1 MAATLSV
8 DTLPAVSSVELAA
21 IGCGILAL
29 LLALHA
35 HWRLR
40 RMRRHYS
47 VLQGG
52 YDQPQ
57 SFVAVVARK
66 VAEVERLRAEIASVR
81 DDIVSTRAALAEAL
95 QHVSVVRYDA
105 FGDQSGR
112 LSFSAALLDDLGDG
126 LVLSAINGRA
136 ETRLYAKGVKD
147 GRSAQSLSPEEEQAV
162 SYALR
167 RAVAYRP

>member
-1 MAATLSV
+1 MSAADSV
-8 DTLPAVSSVELAA
+8 GLVSGA
-21 IGCGILAL
+21 CGVLAL
-29 LLALHA
+29 LLALLA

-40 RMRRHYS
+40 RMRRYYS

-66 VAEVERLRAEIASVR
+66 VAEVERLRADIAAVR
-81 DDIVSTRAALAEAL
+81 DDVVATRADLAEAL

-126 LVLSAINGRA
+126 LVLSAINSRS

-147 GRSAQSLSPEEEQAV
+147 GRSAQSLSPEEQQAV

-167 RAVAYRP
+167 HAVAYRP

>member
-1 MAATLSV
+1 M
-8 DTLPAVSSVELAA
+8 SSAELASWLLG
-21 IGCGILAL
+21 GCGVLAL
-29 LLALHA
+29 LLSLLA

-40 RMRRHYS
+40 RLRRDYS

-66 VAEVERLRAEIASVR
+66 VAEVERLHADVAGVR
-81 DDIVSTRAALAEAL
+81 DDIVSTRAELAEAL

-105 FGDQSGR
+105 FGDQNGR

-147 GRSAQSLSPEEEQAV
+147 GRSGQSLSPEEQQAV

-167 RAVAYRP
+167 HAVAYRP

>member
-1 MAATLSV
+1 M
-8 DTLPAVSSVELAA
+8 SSAELANWLLG
-21 IGCGILAL
+21 GCGVLAL
-29 LLALHA
+29 LLALLA

-40 RMRRHYS
+40 RLRRDYS
-47 VLQGG
+47 VLQSG

-66 VAEVERLRAEIASVR
+66 VAEVEKLRADVAGVR
-81 DDIVSTRAALAEAL
+81 DDIASTRAELAEAL

-147 GRSAQSLSPEEEQAV
+147 GRSGQSLSPEEQQAV

-167 RAVAYRP
+167 HAVAYRP